1 MRYHATVAGKQ
12 FTAEV
17 ETLGDGRFAVTVDG
31 ERCELNWA
39 PSGGPSTE
47 LGTGGAASL
56 LIGERSHNI
65 HFEEEGDEIVV
76 YLGNRPFRIDVANEQ
91 RFHLRAGTAKFTQ
104 EGRQVVV
111 APMPGKVTRVLVR
124 LGEEVTEGQGL
135 VVVEAMKMENELKS
149 PKSGKV
155 VALQAQ
161 EGSAIEKNATLLVVE

>member
-39 PSGGPSTE
+39 PIGA
-47 LGTGGAASL
+47 GAASL
-56 LIGERSHNI
+56 LISERSHNI
-65 HFEEEGDEIVV
+65 HFEEEGDEIVI

-91 RFHLRAGTAKFTQ
+91 RFRLRAGTAKFTQ

>member
-17 ETLGDGRFAVTVDG
+17 ETLGAGRFAVNIDG
-31 ERCELNWA
+31 ERSEVDWA
-39 PSGGPSTE
+39 PV
-47 LGTGGAASL
+47 GGAASL
-56 LIGERSHNI
+56 LIGERSYNI
-65 HFEEEGDEIVV
+65 HFEEEGEEIVV
-76 YLGNRPFRIDVANEQ
+76 YVGNRPYRIDVANEQ
-91 RFHLRAGTAKFTQ
+91 RFRLRAGTAKFTQ